1 MTDTN
6 RTKPAELFLKMS
18 ARQQADCITAR
29 PLVIAS
35 WTHQLCTGAGSP
47 DSPRPSIVRAP
58 VFCRIENCAP
68 DGTLDGF
75 QAHFRPSSR
84 LLEEGIQD
92 GVIRAFFD
100 EDEGFAALEADVEG
114 REGISPDTYYLIRNG
129 KTWTLHVVEDVKR
142 GSDPFHPYYNWSLV
156 WTALVSH

>member
-35 WTHQLCTGAGSP
+35 WTHRLCTGAGSP

-84 LLEEGIQD
+84 LLE
-92 GVIRAFFD
+92 
-100 EDEGFAALEADVEG
+100 ADVEG
-114 REGISPDTYYLIRNG
+114 REGISPDTYYLIRKG
-129 KTWTLHVVEDVKR
+129 KTWTLYVVEDVKT
-142 GSDPFHPYYNWSLV
+142 DPIHPYYTWSLV

>member
-1 MTDTN
+1 M
-6 RTKPAELFLKMS
+6 
-18 ARQQADCITAR
+18 
-29 PLVIAS
+29 
-35 WTHQLCTGAGSP
+35 
-47 DSPRPSIVRAP
+47 
-58 VFCRIENCAP
+58 
-68 DGTLDGF
+68 
-75 QAHFRPSSR
+75 
-84 LLEEGIQD
+84 
-92 GVIRAFFD
+92 IRAFFD